1 MTQSPPRSG
10 STTTLP
16 DPRAARDPA
25 AAGGGPF
32 RIQAAAELSGVPAA
46 TLRAWERRYG
56 VPVPRRTAS
65 AYRLYNADDV
75 ELVRRMRLLVEDGVS
90 PAEAARVVLG
100 SAPAVSEDEHLP
112 IDGLELAQGRILAA
126 TQRWDASAIDQ
137 ELLRLSMLLDAQT
150 MYERIVAPV
159 LAEVGTRWERGELSI
174 AQEHLVAE
182 RLELAVRASLRALER
197 QDGPLVLLGCID
209 GEEHVLPLLGAALR
223 FAASGARVAVL
234 GARTPASAVADA
246 VRSMAPR
253 LVGLSVS
260 VAPPNARALFRAY
273 GKACGS
279 TPWVMGGAGTDGL
292 ETAIESSGGIP
303 AVGPSSAWSTQI
315 REWLRSAR

>member
-10 STTTLP
+10 STTTL
-16 DPRAARDPA
+16 AEPA
-25 AAGGGPF
+25 VTGGGPF

-100 SAPAVSEDEHLP
+100 SAPAVSNDEHIP

-126 TQRWDASAIDQ
+126 TQRWDASAIDL

-150 MYERIVAPV
+150 MFERIVAPV
-159 LAEVGTRWERGELSI
+159 LVEVGARWERGELSVG
-174 AQEHLVAE
+174 QEHLVSE
-182 RLELAVRASLRALER
+182 RLEVAVRASLRALER
-197 QDGPLVLLGCID
+197 PDGPLVLMACVD
-209 GEEHVLPLLGAALR
+209 AEQHVLALLGAALR
-223 FAASGARVAVL
+223 FAASGARVVVL
-234 GARTPASAVADA
+234 GAMTPASAVADA

-260 VAPPNARALFRAY
+260 VAPPNARALLRAY

-279 TPWVMGGAGTDGL
+279 APWVTGGAGAEGL
-292 ETAIESSGGIP
+292 EAAIESSGGI
-303 AVGPSSAWSTQI
+303 AAIGPSSAWSTHI

>member
-10 STTTLP
+10 SSE
-16 DPRAARDPA
+16 AQASGA
-25 AAGGGPF
+25 GPF

-56 VPVPRRTAS
+56 VPIPRRSAS

-100 SAPAVSEDEHLP
+100 SAPAVSADEHLP
-112 IDGLELAQGRILAA
+112 VDGLELAQTRILSA
-126 TQRWDASAIDQ
+126 TQRWDAAAIDL

-150 MYERIVAPV
+150 LFERVVSPV
-159 LAEVGTRWERGELSI
+159 LDEVGLRWERGELSI

-197 QDGPLVLLGCID
+197 QDGPLVLLACVD
-209 GEEHVLPLLGAALR
+209 AEQHVLGMLGAALR
-223 FAASGARVAVL
+223 FAASGARTVVL
-234 GARTPASAVADA
+234 GAMTPPSAIADA

-253 LVGLSVS
+253 LVGLSLS
-260 VAPPNARALFRAY
+260 VAPQNARALLRSY

-279 TPWVMGGAGTDGL
+279 TPWVVGGAAAEEL
-292 ETAIESSGGIP
+292 EQAVVAAGGIA
-303 AVGPSSAWSTQI
+303 AVGSSSSWSAQI
-315 REWLRSAR
+315 RDWLRSGR